1 MKILGIKCEITKWE
15 IIIGEIIKWEI
26 IQWKIIIWARAIV
39 KQETVE
45 KKIPTT
51 ESWRATVKILEI
63 RENIGNNIKGKMLE
77 IRGNSPELCCVGTA
91 PIIRVGF
98 SKIGFKRLNALA
110 CQCSPQL

>member
-1 MKILGIKCEITKWE
+1 MKILEIKCENTKWE

-51 ESWRATVKILEI
+51 ESWQATVKILEI
-63 RENIGNNIKGKMLE
+63 RGNIGNKGK
-77 IRGNSPELCCVGTA
+77 CW
-91 PIIRVGF
+91 
-98 SKIGFKRLNALA
+98 K
-110 CQCSPQL
+110 